1 MWKDEPDID
10 ELRRLHG
17 MLVTHPAQALI
28 GLKELAGR
36 GSVMSM
42 LYLADAY
49 RTGTGTGIDPS
60 QTREWFARAAAAGSL
75 LASYELGGI
84 HWDAKDYE
92 TAHREFSRGA
102 AKEYAPSM
110 NLLAMMYA
118 NGLGVPVD
126 VQRAREL
133 LEGAV
138 AQGHVFAKRN
148 LGCLLMKGHMGVWQ
162 IPRGFLL
169 FLSAFMDVLI
179 LVPRDRKSERLR

>member
-1 MWKDEPDID
+1 MWEQEPDID
-10 ELRRLHG
+10 EIRRLHG
-17 MLVTHPAQALI
+17 MLSSDAVRALE
-28 GLKELAGR
+28 GLKELAER

-49 RTGTGTGIDPS
+49 RTGTGTDIDPS
-60 QTREWFARAAAAGSL
+60 QSQEWFGRAAAAGSL

-92 TAHREFSRGA
+92 NAHREFSGGA
-102 AKEYAPSM
+102 AKKYAPSM
-110 NLLAMMYA
+110 NLLAMIYV